1 MGASV
6 PCLDGGRPAAVRES
20 TSSPAMVL
28 ASLVAWRGA
37 AGGRSGGRWLVRRKG
52 AGLPP
57 VGRWAERALA
67 TAPRRR
73 DARRG
78 LGGGSALV
86 VKHVLCI
93 RTCNPFPFR
102 TRHRRSVCVW
112 AMCMSYDSLFGRVL
126 TLVMCVTHMW
136 GLFSYRAAP
145 RARPRIGKNVTPYLR
160 SGMHSPRS
168 NLAAETPSLKNKCA
182 SRRAF
187 RPARKAP

>member
-73 DARRG
+73 DGRAGGRR
-78 LGGGSALV
+78 GGGSALV
-86 VKHVLCI
+86 VKHVLCM
-93 RTCNPFPFR
+93 RMQSVSVSHSAP
-102 TRHRRSVCVW
+102 SVCVRVGHVHVI
-112 AMCMSYDSLFGRVL
+112 FFGGRVL
-126 TLVMCVTHMW
+126 SHMRHVGAFFVT
-136 GLFSYRAAP
+136 GPLRGRASAKMLH
-145 RARPRIGKNVTPYLR
+145 RIYVVHAFPE
-160 SGMHSPRS
+160 
-168 NLAAETPSLKNKCA
+168 NLAAETPSLKN
-182 SRRAF
+182 SVPHGERSDRRVKSTLKG
-187 RPARKAP
+187 AR